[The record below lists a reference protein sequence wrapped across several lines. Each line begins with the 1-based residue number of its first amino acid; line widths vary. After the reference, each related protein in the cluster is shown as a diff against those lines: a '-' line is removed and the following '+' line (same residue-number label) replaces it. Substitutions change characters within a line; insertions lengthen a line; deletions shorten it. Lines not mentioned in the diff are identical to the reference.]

1 MTEIELYDRVRITT
15 SRFEG
20 EGVTAGM
27 HGYVIEKYPD
37 GNYEIEV
44 SDPDS
49 GETIALFA
57 ATPEDVERDEP
68 S

>member
-1 MTEIELYDRVRITT
+1 MTQIELYDRVRIVT
-15 SRFEG
+15 SRFESQG
-20 EGVTAGM
+20 APAGR

-44 SDPDS
+44 SDPDT